1 MAVTGLTTVAYIILY
16 LTVAIDAQY
25 SDDSDYKDFEFYEE
39 VPVSYVGNFE
49 NDHLNIV
56 QDDYYILNDFEDAVP
71 RGRRCD
77 VCPEMHDNVDLSFKI
92 IDEVPKKERAHD
104 VQLDWYKP
112 QRIYR
117 YTKHRIPGYDYEEI
131 DHVFARNPQQC
142 DEKSIWAHC
151 VCRFTCT
158 EPDVVDCYSPCRS
171 GCECKEEYVF
181 DEKTNRCMLPEECPK
196 DEDYIDV

>member
-1 MAVTGLTTVAYIILY
+1 MELDDINQAPTICLQFVRIILLVTIY
-16 LTVAIDAQY
+16 NSLIFMFNILEY

-39 VPVSYVGNFE
+39 VP
-49 NDHLNIV
+49 
-56 QDDYYILNDFEDAVP
+56 DAVP